1 MVTKSKNKFIYII
14 CFIVGIYMIS
24 LSVLTGYDLIKN
36 RKCLVKDPYFSSK
49 EFDEELQSYCN
60 NLYNF
65 HITYKNFDNKVAESR
80 VTKEQITTL
89 KSFYEDNILNSQIT
103 IKDEYNSFLSEAE
116 QSGDKNRLTKLT
128 QQRDEKLKE
137 VKKENTKTIAEL
149 KKEIALWSY
158 NDYKNIKKAIES
170 KREIKYYIINRGTKE
185 VYTNLKPKTNIDSY
199 IKNNSIYSIIFP
211 SQSGKIKN
219 FSKTKDLF
227 NSFNWEGYIIIT
239 KDLNPNDYILKN
251 YNYYNSI
258 KDRLIK
264 EVLIVI
270 SSLII
275 GIFILILFKKRIC
288 LNSPILDKI
297 NKIYNNIPL
306 DLKLFIFILY
316 TAIMGSYLIN
326 TSFFYKPLGINHF
339 IVITL
344 ISIYI
349 FYFIFNIKYA
359 IELKKDKNKLLI
371 LCKGSLI
378 YKLITIFKNSN
389 LNKNLKLKIIFI
401 MVLSILLAA
410 FTLLGLLLGFY
421 NNILIASIITI
432 LYIALLIRYL
442 FKKADYLNEIL
453 KATKEITCGNLDYI
467 IKEHKGDI
475 LGKIAHNINNMKE
488 GYKRSL
494 EEQVKSERL
503 KTELIT
509 NVSHDLKTPL
519 TSIINYIDLLK
530 KEDLSKDEVNAYISV
545 LDRKSE
551 RLKFLIED
559 LFEASKMSSG
569 SIELN
574 IERIDVTALLKQA
587 LGEFQQKIKK
597 SSLQLKF
604 KCNNKAYANLDGK
617 KTWRVFEN
625 LINNI
630 IKYSEPNTRVY
641 IDLIQTDT
649 KIIITMKNISH
660 YEMNFTSDEIFE
672 RFKRGDKSRNTEGSG
687 LGLAIAKSIVE
698 LQGGNLNI
706 NIDGDLFK
714 VIIEF
719 NK

>member
-36 RKCLVKDPYFSSK
+36 RTCLVKDPYFSSK

-65 HITYKNFDNKVAESR
+65 HITYKNFNDKIAESR

-89 KSFYEDNILNSQIT
+89 KSFYEDNILSSQMT

-116 QSGDKNRLTKLT
+116 QSGDKNKLAKLT

-137 VKKENTKTIAEL
+137 VEKENTKTETEL

-170 KREIKYYIINRGTKE
+170 KREIKYYIKNTLTKE
-185 VYTNLKPKTNIDSY
+185 AYTNLEPKTNIDRY
-199 IKNNSIYSIIFP
+199 IKNNSIYSISFP
-211 SQSGKIKN
+211 LKSRKAEK
-219 FSKTKDLF
+219 FSETNNLL

-239 KDLNPNDYILKN
+239 KDFNSNGYILKN

-258 KDRLIK
+258 RDRLVK
-264 EVLIVI
+264 EIIIGI

-275 GIFILILFKKRIC
+275 GIFILTLFKKRNC
-288 LNSPILDKI
+288 LNPPILNKI
-297 NKIYNNIPL
+297 KKIYNNIPL

-316 TAIMGSYLIN
+316 TAVMGSYLIN
-326 TSFFYKPLGINHF
+326 LSFFYKPLGINHF
-339 IVITL
+339 VIITL
-344 ISIYI
+344 VSLYI
-349 FYFIFNIKYA
+349 LYLIFNVKYA
-359 IELKKDKNKLLI
+359 IGLKKDKNQFLI
-371 LCKGSLI
+371 QCKGSFI
-378 YKLITIFKNSN
+378 NKLLNAFKNSN
-389 LNKNLKLKIIFI
+389 LNKNIKFKIAFI
-401 MVLSILLAA
+401 MALSLLSATFILLVI
-410 FTLLGLLLGFY
+410 LLGTH
-421 NNILIASIITI
+421 NIIVASIVAII
-432 LYIALLIRYL
+432 YIVFLIRYL

-453 KATKEITCGNLDYI
+453 KATEEMSCGNLDYA
-467 IKEHKGDI
+467 IKEKGKST
-475 LGKIAHNINNMKE
+475 LSKIAHNINNINK
-488 GYKRSL
+488 GYKKSL

-551 RLKFLIED
+551 RLKSLIEN

-569 SIELN
+569 AVELN
-574 IERIDVTALLKQA
+574 IEKIDVTALLKQSIA
-587 LGEFQQKIKK
+587 EFEEKITK
-597 SSLQLKF
+597 SSLELKF
-604 KCNNKAYANLDGK
+604 KYDNNKTYANLDGK

-630 IKYSEPNTRVY
+630 IKYSQPNTRVY
-641 IDLIQTDT
+641 IDLIETNT
-649 KIIITMKNISH
+649 KIIITMKNISR

-672 RFKRGDKSRNTEGSG
+672 RFKRGDKARNTEGSG

>member
-649 KIIITMKNISH
+649 KIIIT
-660 YEMNFTSDEIFE
+660 
-672 RFKRGDKSRNTEGSG
+672 
-687 LGLAIAKSIVE
+687 
-698 LQGGNLNI
+698 
-706 NIDGDLFK
+706 
-714 VIIEF
+714 
-719 NK
+719 

>member
-1 MVTKSKNKFIYII
+1 
-14 CFIVGIYMIS
+14 MIS

-475 LGKIAHNINNMKE
+475 LGKISHNINNMKE

>member
-36 RKCLVKDPYFSSK
+36 RTCLVKDPYFSSK

-65 HITYKNFDNKVAESR
+65 HITYKNFNDKIAESR

-89 KSFYEDNILNSQIT
+89 KSFYEDNILSSQMT

-116 QSGDKNRLTKLT
+116 QSGDKNKLAKLT

-137 VKKENTKTIAEL
+137 VEKENTKTETEL

-170 KREIKYYIINRGTKE
+170 KREIKYYIKNTLTKE
-185 VYTNLKPKTNIDSY
+185 AYTNLEPKTNIDRY
-199 IKNNSIYSIIFP
+199 IKNNSIYSISFP
-211 SQSGKIKN
+211 LKSRKAEK
-219 FSKTKDLF
+219 FSETNNLL
-227 NSFNWEGYIIIT
+227 NSFNWERYIIIT
-239 KDLNPNDYILKN
+239 KDFNSNGYILKN

-258 KDRLIK
+258 RDRLVK
-264 EVLIVI
+264 EIIIGI

-275 GIFILILFKKRIC
+275 GIFILTLFKKRNC
-288 LNSPILDKI
+288 LNPPILNKI
-297 NKIYNNIPL
+297 KKIYNNIPL

-316 TAIMGSYLIN
+316 TAVMGSYLIN
-326 TSFFYKPLGINHF
+326 LSFFYKPLGINHF
-339 IVITL
+339 VIITL
-344 ISIYI
+344 VSLYI
-349 FYFIFNIKYA
+349 LYLIFNVKYA
-359 IELKKDKNKLLI
+359 IGLKKDKNQFLI
-371 LCKGSLI
+371 QCKGSFI
-378 YKLITIFKNSN
+378 NKLLNAFKNSN
-389 LNKNLKLKIIFI
+389 LNKNIKFKIAFI
-401 MVLSILLAA
+401 MALSLLSATFILLVI
-410 FTLLGLLLGFY
+410 LLGTH
-421 NNILIASIITI
+421 NIIVASIVAII
-432 LYIALLIRYL
+432 YIVFLIRYL

-453 KATKEITCGNLDYI
+453 KATEEMSCGNLDYA
-467 IKEHKGDI
+467 IKEKGKST
-475 LGKIAHNINNMKE
+475 LSKIAHNINNINK
-488 GYKRSL
+488 GYKKSL

-551 RLKFLIED
+551 RLKSLIED

-569 SIELN
+569 AVELN
-574 IERIDVTALLKQA
+574 IEKIDVTALLKQSIA
-587 LGEFQQKIKK
+587 EFEEKITK
-597 SSLQLKF
+597 SSLELKF
-604 KCNNKAYANLDGK
+604 KYDNNKTYANLDGK

-630 IKYSEPNTRVY
+630 IKYSQPNTRVY
-641 IDLIQTDT
+641 IDLIETNT
-649 KIIITMKNISH
+649 KIIITMKNISR

-672 RFKRGDKSRNTEGSG
+672 RFKRGDKARNTEGSG

>member
-36 RKCLVKDPYFSSK
+36 RQCLVKDPYFSSTV
-49 EFDEELQSYCN
+49 FDEEIQSYCN

-65 HITYKNFDNKVAESR
+65 HITYKNFNDKVAESR

-89 KSFYEDNILNSQIT
+89 KSFYEDNILSSQMT
-103 IKDEYNSFLSEAE
+103 IKDEYNSFLSEAK
-116 QSGDKNRLTKLT
+116 QSGDKNKLAKLT

-137 VKKENTKTIAEL
+137 VEKENTKTETEL

-170 KREIKYYIINRGTKE
+170 KKEIKYYIKNTLTKE
-185 VYTNLKPKTNIDSY
+185 AYTNLEPKTNIDRY
-199 IKNNSIYSIIFP
+199 IKNNSIYSISFP
-211 SQSGKIKN
+211 LKSPKAEK
-219 FSKTKDLF
+219 FSETNNLL

-239 KDLNPNDYILKN
+239 KDFNSNGYILKN

-258 KDRLIK
+258 RDRLVK
-264 EVLIVI
+264 EIIIGI

-275 GIFILILFKKRIC
+275 GIFILALFKKRNY
-288 LNSPILDKI
+288 LDSPILNKI
-297 NKIYNNIPL
+297 RKIYNNIPL

-316 TAIMGSYLIN
+316 TAVMGSYLIN
-326 TSFFYKPLGINHF
+326 LSFFYKPLGINHF
-339 IVITL
+339 IVTTL

-359 IELKKDKNKLLI
+359 IELKKDKNKFLI
-371 LCKGSLI
+371 QYKGSFI
-378 YKLITIFKNSN
+378 NKLLNDFRNSN
-389 LNKNLKLKIIFI
+389 LNKNIKLKIILI
-401 MVLSILLAA
+401 MILSALLAA
-410 FTLLGLLLGFY
+410 FILLFLLLGLH
-421 NNILIASIITI
+421 NMLIAIIITV
-432 LYIALLIRYL
+432 LYIILLIRYL
-442 FKKADYLNEIL
+442 FKKANYLNEIL
-453 KATKEITCGNLDYI
+453 KATEEITCGNLDYI
-467 IKEHKGDI
+467 IKENKGGV

-494 EEQVKSERL
+494 EEQIKSERL

-530 KEDLSKDEVNAYISV
+530 KEDLSKDEISGYISV
-545 LDRKSE
+545 LDRKSK
-551 RLKFLIED
+551 RLKALIED

-569 SIELN
+569 SVELN
-574 IERIDVTALLKQA
+574 IEKIDVTALLKQSIA
-587 LGEFQQKIKK
+587 EFEEKIKN
-597 SSLQLKF
+597 SSLKLNF
-604 KCNNKAYANLDGK
+604 KYNDKKIYANLDGK

-630 IKYSEPNTRVY
+630 IKYSQPNTRVY
-641 IDLIQTDT
+641 IDLIETDT

-660 YEMNFTSDEIFE
+660 YEMDFTSDEIFE
-672 RFKRGDKSRNTEGSG
+672 RFKRGDKARNTEGSG

>member
-1 MVTKSKNKFIYII
+1 
-14 CFIVGIYMIS
+14 MIS

-36 RKCLVKDPYFSSK
+36 RTCLVKDPYFSSK

-65 HITYKNFDNKVAESR
+65 HITYKNFNDKIAESR

-89 KSFYEDNILNSQIT
+89 KSFYEDNILSSQMT

-116 QSGDKNRLTKLT
+116 QSGDKNKLAKLT

-137 VKKENTKTIAEL
+137 VEKENTKTETEL

-170 KREIKYYIINRGTKE
+170 KREIKYYIKNTLTKE
-185 VYTNLKPKTNIDSY
+185 AYTNLEPKTNIDRY
-199 IKNNSIYSIIFP
+199 IKNNSIYSISFP
-211 SQSGKIKN
+211 LKSRKAEK
-219 FSKTKDLF
+219 FSETNNLL

-239 KDLNPNDYILKN
+239 KDFNSNGYILKN

-258 KDRLIK
+258 RDRLVK
-264 EVLIVI
+264 EIIIGI

-275 GIFILILFKKRIC
+275 GIFILTLFKKRNC
-288 LNSPILDKI
+288 LNPPILNKI
-297 NKIYNNIPL
+297 KKIYNNITL

-316 TAIMGSYLIN
+316 TAVMGSYLIN
-326 TSFFYKPLGINHF
+326 LSFFYKPLGINHF
-339 IVITL
+339 VIITL
-344 ISIYI
+344 VSLYI
-349 FYFIFNIKYA
+349 LYLIFNVKYA
-359 IELKKDKNKLLI
+359 IGLKKDKNQFLI
-371 LCKGSLI
+371 QCKGSFI
-378 YKLITIFKNSN
+378 NKLLNAFKNSN
-389 LNKNLKLKIIFI
+389 LNKNIKFKIAFI
-401 MVLSILLAA
+401 MALSLLSATFILLVI
-410 FTLLGLLLGFY
+410 LLGTH
-421 NNILIASIITI
+421 NIIVASIVAII
-432 LYIALLIRYL
+432 YIVFLIRYL

-453 KATKEITCGNLDYI
+453 KATEEMSCGNLDYA
-467 IKEHKGDI
+467 IKEKGKST
-475 LGKIAHNINNMKE
+475 LSKIAHNINNINK
-488 GYKRSL
+488 GYKKSL

-551 RLKFLIED
+551 RLKSLIED

-569 SIELN
+569 AVELN
-574 IERIDVTALLKQA
+574 IEKIDVTALLKQSIA
-587 LGEFQQKIKK
+587 EFEEKITK
-597 SSLQLKF
+597 SSLELKF
-604 KCNNKAYANLDGK
+604 KYDNNKTYANLDGK

-630 IKYSEPNTRVY
+630 IKYSQPNTRVY
-641 IDLIQTDT
+641 IDLIETNT
-649 KIIITMKNISH
+649 KIIITMKNISR

-672 RFKRGDKSRNTEGSG
+672 RFKRGDKARNTEGSG

>member
-1 MVTKSKNKFIYII
+1 
-14 CFIVGIYMIS
+14 MIS

-65 HITYKNFDNKVAESR
+65 HITYKNFNDKVAESR

-89 KSFYEDNILNSQIT
+89 KSFYEDNILSSQMA

-116 QSGDKNRLTKLT
+116 QSGDKNKLAKLT

-137 VKKENTKTIAEL
+137 VEKENTKTETEL

-170 KREIKYYIINRGTKE
+170 KKEIKYYIKNTLTKE
-185 VYTNLKPKTNIDSY
+185 AYTNLEPKTNIDRY
-199 IKNNSIYSIIFP
+199 IKNNSIYSISFP
-211 SQSGKIKN
+211 LKSRKAEK
-219 FSKTKDLF
+219 FSETNNLL
-227 NSFNWEGYIIIT
+227 NSLNWEGYIIIT
-239 KDLNPNDYILKN
+239 KDFNSNGYILKN

-258 KDRLIK
+258 RDRLVK
-264 EVLIVI
+264 EIIIGI

-275 GIFILILFKKRIC
+275 GIFILALFKKRNC
-288 LNSPILDKI
+288 LNSPILNKI
-297 NKIYNNIPL
+297 KKIYNNIPL

-316 TAIMGSYLIN
+316 TAVMGSYLIN
-326 TSFFYKPLGINHF
+326 LSFFYKPLGINHF
-339 IVITL
+339 VVTTL

-359 IELKKDKNKLLI
+359 IELKKDKNKFLI
-371 LCKGSLI
+371 QYKGSFI
-378 YKLITIFKNSN
+378 NKLLNDFRNSN
-389 LNKNLKLKIIFI
+389 LNKNIKLKIILI
-401 MVLSILLAA
+401 MILSALLAA
-410 FTLLGLLLGFY
+410 FILLFLLLGLH
-421 NNILIASIITI
+421 NMLIAIIITV
-432 LYIALLIRYL
+432 LYIILLIRYL
-442 FKKADYLNEIL
+442 FKKANYLNEIL
-453 KATKEITCGNLDYI
+453 KATEEITCGNLDYI
-467 IKEHKGDI
+467 IKENKGGV

-494 EEQVKSERL
+494 EEQIKSERL

-530 KEDLSKDEVNAYISV
+530 KEDLSKDEISGYISV
-545 LDRKSE
+545 LDRKSK
-551 RLKFLIED
+551 RLKALIED

-569 SIELN
+569 SVELN
-574 IERIDVTALLKQA
+574 IEKIDVTALLKQSIA
-587 LGEFQQKIKK
+587 EFEEKITK
-597 SSLQLKF
+597 SSLELKF
-604 KCNNKAYANLDGK
+604 KYDNNKTYANLDGK

-630 IKYSEPNTRVY
+630 IKYSQPNTRVY
-641 IDLIQTDT
+641 IDLIETDT

-660 YEMNFTSDEIFE
+660 YEMDFTSDEIFE
-672 RFKRGDKSRNTEGSG
+672 RFKRGDKARNTEGSG

>member
-14 CFIVGIYMIS
+14 CFIVVIYMIS

-475 LGKIAHNINNMKE
+475 LGKISHNINNMKE

>member
-1 MVTKSKNKFIYII
+1 
-14 CFIVGIYMIS
+14 MIS

>member
-1 MVTKSKNKFIYII
+1 
-14 CFIVGIYMIS
+14 MIS

-326 TSFFYKPLGINHF
+326 TSFFYKLLGINHF

-349 FYFIFNIKYA
+349 FYFIFNIKYD

-453 KATKEITCGNLDYI
+453 KATKEIACGNLDYI

-475 LGKIAHNINNMKE
+475 LGKISHNINNMKE

>member
-401 MVLSILLAA
+401 MVLSIL
-410 FTLLGLLLGFY
+410 
-421 NNILIASIITI
+421 
-432 LYIALLIRYL
+432 
-442 FKKADYLNEIL
+442 
-453 KATKEITCGNLDYI
+453 
-467 IKEHKGDI
+467 
-475 LGKIAHNINNMKE
+475 
-488 GYKRSL
+488 
-494 EEQVKSERL
+494 
-503 KTELIT
+503 
-509 NVSHDLKTPL
+509 
-519 TSIINYIDLLK
+519 
-530 KEDLSKDEVNAYISV
+530 
-545 LDRKSE
+545 
-551 RLKFLIED
+551 
-559 LFEASKMSSG
+559 
-569 SIELN
+569 
-574 IERIDVTALLKQA
+574 
-587 LGEFQQKIKK
+587 
-597 SSLQLKF
+597 
-604 KCNNKAYANLDGK
+604 
-617 KTWRVFEN
+617 
-625 LINNI
+625 
-630 IKYSEPNTRVY
+630 
-641 IDLIQTDT
+641 
-649 KIIITMKNISH
+649 
-660 YEMNFTSDEIFE
+660 
-672 RFKRGDKSRNTEGSG
+672 
-687 LGLAIAKSIVE
+687 
-698 LQGGNLNI
+698 
-706 NIDGDLFK
+706 
-714 VIIEF
+714 
-719 NK
+719 

>member
-410 FTLLGLLLGFY
+410 FTLLGFY